1 MDPLRAALLCLCCL
15 RCAVT
20 AAAAA
25 AAAQASAHSSALRYS
40 VREEEPP
47 GTLVGNL
54 ARDLGLTP
62 AQLHA
67 RGFRALQGT
76 NASDYLV
83 VSADSGE
90 VRVRGRLDRE
100 AVCPRAAGDSGCAL
114 LLEAVL
120 DRPTEL
126 ARVHVDVLDVND
138 HAPRFPAE
146 SALLEITESAA
157 AGTRFL
163 LEGARDPDA
172 GANALRRY
180 AMEPDDGAFAL
191 DVQPA
196 GGGGGGAARAPVLVV
211 RRALDRERQAVHTYV
226 LTALDGGHPPLTGTT
241 LLTVRVLDSNDN
253 APTFDRPVYQARVP
267 ENAPVGT
274 PVVQLNASDPD
285 EGANG
290 EVVYA
295 LGAHVAPR
303 VRDLFAV
310 DSRSGRVTLKGALD
324 YEEANAYEIYVQ
336 ARDRGP
342 NSIPVHGEVLVRI
355 LDVND
360 NAPDVQV
367 LILGQGAGGG
377 AGGAGGAGGGAGGAA
392 VISVSE
398 GVPPGAFVA
407 FVRVKDRDSGANGR
421 VSCTLEGASAVGP
434 GAALP
439 FALRASDGGEDYT
452 LVTATQLDREAAAE
466 YNLTVVAR
474 DNGVPPLV
482 SVKTFAVRVTD
493 ENDNAPR
500 FSRSAYELHVPENNI
515 PGAYIG
521 SVSASDSDAQQNAQV
536 AYSIVDSQI
545 DGMSV
550 FTYVSINPASGALYA
565 LRAFDH
571 EHARRLEFRVQA
583 RDNGAPPLRG
593 EAAVA
598 LVIGDVNDNAPVVV
612 APPLDA
618 NGTADVYVAPGAR
631 AGTLV
636 TQVRASDDD
645 GAGGAGG
652 GGGDDGDGD
661 GNENARLSYSIARG
675 NDRGLFRIDASN
687 GDVRTARAL
696 PYEHA
701 RHELAIAV
709 RDGGEPA
716 FTATATVRVLVTD
729 ARPEGRLL
737 GSSGDDV
744 GGGGGGAGG
753 GGGGAGGADGA
764 FTTSFIVIVALGAVS
779 CVLLVAM
786 VMIALRCKRE
796 NKEMRTYNCR
806 AAAESSAQPSPRKN
820 DVTLVRNELEAAAC
834 SKAGSDADLA
844 SVIALHTYEYQSFLP
859 SETAGGTRGSGDARG
874 DDAAMYRKAPAPA
887 YGSSAAPAPRKPL
900 PCHALNGV
908 SGQPDLLLGGFAQ
921 PAAQRSRFFLEPNNH
936 FNRQQQQQQQ
946 QQQQSSR
953 SLSCKEADRLSFK
966 DSGHGD
972 SDPGDSDQDTTRGS
986 YSEVAAKET
995 VPLQPQRGCTDDG
1008 AAAAAA
1014 AGPREEQGDGDVHSN
1029 CTPECKVLGHSDR
1042 CWMPAFNGAEGRPGG
1057 GGACHEGVY
1066 VAVTTG
1072 DAPAGGPHRDFPR
1085 RTFSTFGKDD
1095 SDGAPTPSPGATS
1108 RPYLSF
1114 ASPAANAP
1122 GSSAERPPVPGSRP
1136 NTLRLDSA
1144 PYAAGAA
1151 AKSPP
1156 RHPNADRNGNNGN
1169 SGGGSK
1175 STTTPSDGSDGSAS
1189 MACQECAGPSV
1200 PNNVA
1205 PAPLNNA
1212 HLAPTSLPFSARRL
1226 APIPEPSSAELEE
1239 ADAEPAMLASWERH
1253 GTRGEGLDATQVVA
1267 EIEQLL
1273 RDSAS

>member
-1 MDPLRAALLCLCCL
+1 MDPLLAALLCLCCL

-25 AAAQASAHSSALRYS
+25 ATAAQASAHSSALRYS

-54 ARDLGLTP
+54 ARDLGLTA

-83 VSADSGE
+83 VSAESGE

-100 AVCPRAAGDSGCAL
+100 AVCPRVAGDSGCAL

-120 DRPTEL
+120 DRPMEL

-163 LEGARDPDA
+163 LEGAHDPDA

-196 GGGGGGAARAPVLVV
+196 GGGGARAPVLVV

-367 LILGQGAGGG
+367 LILGQGGSGSGSGGG
-377 AGGAGGAGGGAGGAA
+377 GTGGAA
-392 VISVSE
+392 VIGVSE

-482 SVKTFAVRVTD
+482 SVKTFTVRVTD

-500 FSRSAYELHVPENNI
+500 FSRSTYELHVPENNI

-645 GAGGAGG
+645 GAGGGDV
-652 GGGDDGDGD
+652 DDGGD

-744 GGGGGGAGG
+744 GGN

-859 SETAGGTRGSGDARG
+859 SEAAGGTRGSGDARG
-874 DDAAMYRKAPAPA
+874 EDAAVYRKAPAPA

-946 QQQQSSR
+946 QQQSSR
-953 SLSCKEADRLSFK
+953 SSLSCKEADRLSFK

-1014 AGPREEQGDGDVHSN
+1014 GPREEQGDGDVHSN

-1042 CWMPAFNGAEGRPGG
+1042 CWMPAFNGAEGRPSG

-1066 VAVTTG
+1066 VAVATG

-1108 RPYLSF
+1108 RPYLAF
-1114 ASPAANAP
+1114 TGPAANAS

-1136 NTLRLDSA
+1136 NTLRLGAA

-1156 RHPNADRNGNNGN
+1156 RHPNADHNGNNGN
-1169 SGGGSK
+1169 NNGK
-1175 STTTPSDGSDGSAS
+1175 STTTPSDDSDGSAS
-1189 MACQECAGPSV
+1189 MPCQECAGPSV

-1205 PAPLNNA
+1205 PTPLNNA

-1226 APIPEPSSAELEE
+1226 APIPEPSCAELEE
-1239 ADAEPAMLASWERH
+1239 ADAEPAMLASRERH